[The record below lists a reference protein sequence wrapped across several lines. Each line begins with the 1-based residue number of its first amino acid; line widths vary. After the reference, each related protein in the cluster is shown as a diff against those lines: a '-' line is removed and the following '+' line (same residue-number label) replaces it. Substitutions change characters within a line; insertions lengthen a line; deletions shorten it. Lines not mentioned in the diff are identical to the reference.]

1 MKKIIVLL
9 LIATLAMVLFTGCN
23 RNADT
28 PDTQP
33 PATTGNQTTPTPTP
47 PAGGTTE
54 TPAGPTANG
63 EIVDGFFRFH
73 DTVTIPALMAHN
85 PDSITAGTRMWLQE
99 WASRYMNIE
108 FDIQWVL
115 EDEFAVQ
122 FPAFMAAGNYPS
134 VLLWPHREFPE
145 AHRIRFGEIER
156 IFIPLEDYFFDSELM
171 PNKSHYLTQAGE
183 QVNVLRS
190 LSGHLFSAVT
200 FGGPLYYATGA
211 GFMHMFMDSRV
222 AYAVGFADT
231 YGMGSRVPTSTD
243 ELLEFLRLVKEH
255 DPNNLGVNNNPLGG
269 GINNHP
275 FGMLLNAYGFLGSLS
290 VHGDHHTALTSVFG
304 GPFIPGSN
312 WGVTEQLGEI
322 VAMQTHPN
330 FFEYLQFVHT
340 LYSEGLICP
349 EFFTLEGPT
358 VIARAGADQNAIVT
372 NWNTGPLAEDSWPY
386 YNIIGPMTS
395 PNNPN
400 RMLTS
405 GTADMWNT
413 SMFFV
418 TDNATELEIEA
429 TMRFLDVLY
438 YRGDPNDRSTGMNH
452 RAHNGPVWNWGE
464 DTFGI
469 VEHGFFWGH
478 IDADTGEH
486 ILNMDPLDIRDSR
499 HGSMDVFHET
509 NFPNAQFHNWAAYG
523 AHISWLGAG
532 GGGLNRIEQRF
543 FDALDLNMR
552 GQWGT
557 YMAATQMRPYNAR
570 NKPAALFPEDEQNRM
585 IDLRMVL
592 QDHTRVHTAR
602 FITGERPL
610 TAAEFEAYGNELRA
624 LGYYDYV
631 NAIIANMEQRFPR

>member
-9 LIATLAMVLFTGCN
+9 LIATLAMVLFTGC
-23 RNADT
+23 RNQNDT
-28 PDTQP
+28 PEPP
-33 PATTGNQTTPTPTP
+33 PAQTGQQAQQPTG
-47 PAGGTTE
+47 GGTTVADP
-54 TPAGPTANG
+54 TPAEPTANG
-63 EIVDGFFRFH
+63 EIVDGFFRFY

-108 FDIQWVL
+108 FDINWVL
-115 EDEFAVQ
+115 EDEFGVQ
-122 FPAFMAAGNYPS
+122 FPAFMAAGNYPP
-134 VLLWPHREFPE
+134 VILYPHREFPE

-156 IFIPLEDYFFDSELM
+156 IFIPLEDYFFDPELM
-171 PNKSHYLTQAGE
+171 PNKSYYLEQAGD

-211 GFMHMFMDSRV
+211 GYMHMFMDSRV

-231 YGMGSRVPTSTD
+231 YGKGSRIPDNTD
-243 ELLEFLRLVKEH
+243 ELLEFLRLVKEL

-275 FGMLLNAYGFLGSLS
+275 FGMLLNAFGFLGSLS
-290 VHGDHHTALTSVFG
+290 VHGDHHTALTSVVG
-304 GPFIPGSN
+304 GSFIPGSN
-312 WGVTEQLGEI
+312 WGAPQHLGD
-322 VAMQTHPN
+322 VVGMQTHPN

-349 EFFTLEGPT
+349 EFFTLDGPT
-358 VIARAGADQNAIVT
+358 VIARAGADYNAIVT
-372 NWNTGPLAEDSWPY
+372 NWNTGPLHEDSWPY
-386 YNIIGPMTS
+386 YNIIRPMTS
-395 PNNPN
+395 PVNPH

-418 TDNATELEIEA
+418 THIASDLEIEA

-438 YRGDPNDRSTGMNH
+438 YRGDPNDRRTGMAH
-452 RAHNGPVWNWGE
+452 RAHSGPYYNWNE

-469 VEHGFFWGH
+469 VDQGFFWGH
-478 IDADTGEH
+478 MDADTNERVF
-486 ILNMDPLDIRDSR
+486 NDDPHNIRDSR

-509 NFPNAQFHNWAAYG
+509 WNPNAQFHNWAAYG

-543 FDALDLNMR
+543 FDALDINMR

-557 YMAATQMRPYNAR
+557 YMAATQMRPYNTR
-570 NKPAALFPEDEQNRM
+570 NKPGALFPEDVQNRM

-592 QDHTRVHTAR
+592 QDHTRVETAR
-602 FITGERPL
+602 FITGQRPI

-624 LGYYDYV
+624 LGYDEYV
-631 NAIIANMEQRFPR
+631 AAIQENMAQRFPR